1 MISSPDSSTTTI
13 ALSLVAFGYWLG
25 STTLE
30 DTERLVGSI
39 LVPLYTCLVLVYIT
53 LRVYHVA
60 IENRLV
66 LKKKAEVITRSA
78 PVVVL
83 DDSITL
89 GGAEEQPID
98 LSGAFK
104 LKENHNYEAF
114 LATQGVP
121 WALRGAANRAR
132 PTHRITHKG
141 NSITIKIEGI
151 IESQT
156 TYQIHGPPVRGLVR
170 GRLFED
176 AVIYIENGIQTTK
189 RAVDDGYN
197 IHVCRRLSKDKQ
209 QIVMDSTVT
218 FDDGSKDEIASKQ
231 IFQRME

>member
-1 MISSPDSSTTTI
+1 MMISSPDSSTTT
-13 ALSLVAFGYWLG
+13 ALSLVALGYWLG

-60 IENRLV
+60 IEPRLV
-66 LKKKAEVITRSA
+66 LKKKSEVIVRSA
-78 PVVVL
+78 PEVVL

-89 GGAEEQPID
+89 AEQPFD

-104 LKENHNYEAF
+104 LKENHNFEAF
-114 LATQGVP
+114 LAAQGVP
-121 WALRGAANRAR
+121 WVLLSAANRAR

-141 NSITIKIEGI
+141 NSVTIKIEGI

-156 TYQIHGPPVRGLVR
+156 TYQINGPPVQGMVR

-176 AVIYIENGIQTTK
+176 SVIYIENGIQTTK
-189 RAVDDGYN
+189 RAVDDGYT
-197 IHVCRRLSKDKQ
+197 IRVRRRLSEDKQ
-209 QIVMDSTVT
+209 QILMDNTVT
-218 FDDGSKDEIASKQ
+218 FDDESKDDIPSNQ
-231 IFQRME
+231 VFQRTE